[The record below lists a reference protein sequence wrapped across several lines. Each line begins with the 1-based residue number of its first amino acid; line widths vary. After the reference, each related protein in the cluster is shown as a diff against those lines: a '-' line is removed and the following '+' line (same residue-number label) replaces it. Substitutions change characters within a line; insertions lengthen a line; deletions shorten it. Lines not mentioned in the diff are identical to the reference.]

1 MHCTLSLKSPVLHT
15 VSYSNRKSFPEI
27 ILHCSHHVDSISD
40 FHQLLL
46 LELSFFLTRS
56 IICSRMEITRAL
68 SKSVLSL

>member
-15 VSYSNRKSFPEI
+15 VSYRKSFPEI
-27 ILHCSHHVDSISD
+27 ILHCSHYVDSISD

-46 LELSFFLTRS
+46 LELSFFRTRS